1 MFGIDEERFRN
12 LAEDVRQASKL
23 RQITNDKLAAV
34 ERSHWDIEASA
45 TTANKMVNAQRD
57 RIDALLEYLGL
68 EEQEVEAHTKIVKV
82 KK

>member
-23 RQITNDKLAAV
+23 RQITNEKLAAV

-45 TTANKMVNAQRD
+45 TTANKMVIAQSD